1 MSIRGYDAWKTR
13 SPDGE
18 RTALDEAR
26 DRIRQLEAALADII
40 EMADEQADVDDGMP
54 NLAMRIL
61 VVAEK
66 AL

>member
-1 MSIRGYDAWKTR
+1 MNLPGYDSWKTR

-18 RTALDEAR
+18 RTALDEAKA
-26 DRIRQLEAALADII
+26 RIKQLEDAIADII

-61 VVAEK
+61 VAAEK
-66 AL
+66 VL